1 MLSQRSSGRVSA
13 ESTSKWSPK
22 PLGVH
27 AARVHTAGLMAD
39 ALVQHPRQDV
49 RAFSLQCRMRA
60 RASAGSLSLLSWLS
74 ALIKRLRSLGLFL
87 HSCALG
93 LRGDHE
99 AGVQIP
105 CFERLSSLLIK
116 PTCRMAAGLVRH
128 INRYEVSTTTYGEG
142 SSPPSKYR
150 R

>member
-1 MLSQRSSGRVSA
+1 MAEPQQCRSGVLGPGPLQAVLGPSSRGVVVGQAELCFPSGLLA

-27 AARVHTAGLMAD
+27 AARVRTAGLMAD

-74 ALIKRLRSLGLFL
+74 ASPLAGSLARWGCVVITKQVF
-87 HSCALG
+87 
-93 LRGDHE
+93 RFP
-99 AGVQIP
+99 V
-105 CFERLSSLLIK
+105 LS
-116 PTCRMAAGLVRH
+116 V
-128 INRYEVSTTTYGEG
+128 
-142 SSPPSKYR
+142 
-150 R
+150 